1 MNQFK
6 IALVSQQSLLRHAL
20 ACLLLSGSWP
30 GIIEE
35 YNCADDV
42 LSRGIADSVI
52 IVADAELTDSE
63 LSELSCC
70 ARKFGQKIVFI
81 GSRYYE
87 KRLLG
92 LMKLKADGYLT
103 LDSTAEDLILKLH
116 KVGLGIPI
124 VDDHLI
130 PAMVDRLAGNDE
142 ERFCLDKY
150 NSLTPREKEILNLL
164 AAGFSNRQIAEKLVI
179 SLNTVKNHVHN
190 VLEKL
195 MIENRTQL
203 VSYAHTMGLVS

>member
-52 IVADAELTDSE
+52 IVADAELPEPE
-63 LSELSCC
+63 LRELGSC
-70 ARKFGQKIVFI
+70 ARKSGQKIVFI

-103 LDSTAEDLILKLH
+103 LDSTVEDLMLKLH
-116 KVGLGIPI
+116 KIGLGFPVI
-124 VDDHLI
+124 DDHLI
-130 PAMVDRLAGNDE
+130 PAMVDKLSGNDE
-142 ERFCLDKY
+142 ECVCQSKY
-150 NSLTPREKEILNLL
+150 NSLTPREKEVLNLL
-164 AAGFSNRQIAEKLVI
+164 AAGFSNRQIADKLVI

-203 VSYAHTMGLVS
+203 VSYAYTTGLVS